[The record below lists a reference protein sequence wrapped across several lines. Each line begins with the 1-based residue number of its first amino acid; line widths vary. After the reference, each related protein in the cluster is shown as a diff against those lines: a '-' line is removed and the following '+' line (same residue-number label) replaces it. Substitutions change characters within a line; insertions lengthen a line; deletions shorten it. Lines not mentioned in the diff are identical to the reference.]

1 MKPVFYRLAIAAL
14 TVACALTGGGTRAGA
29 AGVGLIDAS
38 GVMRF
43 PYGPPAPT
51 LTCVP
56 TYACTI
62 ILDPGE
68 VVFDKVAGDTVR
80 WIIATGVT
88 GPNGNTPTVYF
99 KPTELGLKTNFI
111 ITTNKHTYDII
122 LSSMVK
128 KDETPPLLYGFTYP
142 REEAYSTPTTAKIAT
157 VLAAIP
163 TPSPNPRLLVDQM
176 TTIDTSYQISGRA
189 PFTPLHAWNDG
200 AHTYLRMPEHPYT
213 APTIY
218 VYNDSD
224 GQDEMAI
231 VHQPINNTYIVDGVP
246 SRIILADTAIR
257 PGTCSRNP
265 NTCVVV
271 ARVHQ

>member
-88 GPNGNTPTVYF
+88 GPNGIRQRSTSNPQ
-99 KPTELGLKTNFI
+99 
-111 ITTNKHTYDII
+111 
-122 LSSMVK
+122 SSASK
-128 KDETPPLLYGFTYP
+128 
-142 REEAYSTPTTAKIAT
+142 R
-157 VLAAIP
+157 
-163 TPSPNPRLLVDQM
+163 
-176 TTIDTSYQISGRA
+176 TSSSR
-189 PFTPLHAWNDG
+189 
-200 AHTYLRMPEHPYT
+200 
-213 APTIY
+213 
-218 VYNDSD
+218 
-224 GQDEMAI
+224 
-231 VHQPINNTYIVDGVP
+231 PIN
-246 SRIILADTAIR
+246 
-257 PGTCSRNP
+257 
-265 NTCVVV
+265 
-271 ARVHQ
+271 